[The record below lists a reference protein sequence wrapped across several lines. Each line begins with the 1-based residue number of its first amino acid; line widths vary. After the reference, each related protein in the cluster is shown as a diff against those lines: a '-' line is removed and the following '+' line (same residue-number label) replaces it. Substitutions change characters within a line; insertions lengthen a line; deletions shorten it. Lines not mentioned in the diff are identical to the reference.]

1 MSSKT
6 SCDFLKISSE
16 SRWARSSKTLVSRD
30 HRGDDS
36 TSFSGRTAV
45 REAEAHALKLSRSC
59 ALRHGHDKHG
69 DDGGSFAL
77 HTRRFSTE
85 SDNGTEIGP
94 TQGYVTITPLPNAP
108 KRKKLQAIAY
118 KKV

>member
-1 MSSKT
+1 MN
-6 SCDFLKISSE
+6 ISGTNNGQNQQQPRRQTKAE
-16 SRWARSSKTLVSRD
+16 IVAQREQVRILGIALGNW
-30 HRGDDS
+30 
-36 TSFSGRTAV
+36 

-85 SDNGTEIGP
+85 S
-94 TQGYVTITPLPNAP
+94 A
-108 KRKKLQAIAY
+108 
-118 KKV
+118 